1 MDRKTK
7 EVLTNIMGQCRNNDG
22 ILRSYGAPAG
32 EPMIDWLFNEDYLW
46 SRREP
51 IKSFKHTRY
60 EDVMPTEKAY
70 RWEKEQ
76 EKERQ
81 MAEHQAAEI
90 EADAKDA
97 LRCLQSEFAKLA
109 ALKQEANRIGKAWCG
124 SSLGDHANMYY
135 DGLVPVPAN
144 AIWDVEW
151 GRMDVYRANKTRGD
165 WTSRTA
171 SEIKYLIYSSG
182 GMTESRIAEIHN
194 GLSKVFESAE
204 GRLLTCLEHS
214 KGEVQEETRTRLID
228 DVKRL
233 GGDISTVPNV
243 EELMACEF
251 MPKMSR
257 DVRNASMGLRVAGH
271 LQVLASIEV
280 IDQLVRGV
288 QKLGEHAGTL
298 RNASRIYNTKQQE
311 RTMRGSKV
319 FIGHGR
325 SDTWWAVKDFVERK
339 LGLEVE
345 EFEREPVVG
354 RQIKDRLEEMF
365 QNAGWAILVATPDDS
380 SNSEPRLN
388 VIHELGFAQGR
399 LGWENAIILLE
410 KGCQLPSNLE
420 GTVYLEFQPGQVK
433 QVFHDLRNCL
443 SRKG

>member
-7 EVLTNIMGQCRNNDG
+7 EVLTNIMERCRNNDG

-60 EDVMPTEKAY
+60 EDVMPTGKAY

-90 EADAKDA
+90 EAYAEDA
-97 LRCLQSEFAKLA
+97 LRRSQSELAKLA

-124 SSLGDHANMYY
+124 SSLGDHANVYY
-135 DGLVPVPAN
+135 DGLAPVPAG

-151 GRMDVYRANKTRGD
+151 GRKDAYLVNKTRGD
-165 WTSRTA
+165 WTTRTA
-171 SEIKYLIYSSG
+171 SEIKELIYSRG
-182 GMTESRIAEIHN
+182 EMTESLIAEICN
-194 GLSKVFESAE
+194 GFSKVFESAE

-214 KGEVQEETRTRLID
+214 KEEVQEETRTRLID
-228 DVKRL
+228 DVKGL
-233 GGDISTVPNV
+233 GRDISTVPNMG
-243 EELMACEF
+243 ERMAREF

-257 DVRNASMGLRVAGH
+257 DARNVSMGLRVAGH

-298 RNASRIYNTKQQE
+298 RAASRIYNTKQQE

-325 SDTWWAVKDFVERK
+325 SDSWRAVKDFVEQE

-345 EFEREPVVG
+345 EFERQPVVG

-420 GTVYLEFQPGQVK
+420 GTVYLEFQPGRVK

-443 SRKG
+443 SGKG